1 MIMFPIALDLS
12 KINILLIGKGSAFK
26 RRYNQLMEY
35 GAEHI
40 SLFEGAGFEAQIAG
54 HDARVVMIA
63 GLAYEQAKT
72 LADAARTAGKLVNVE
87 DINELCDF
95 YFTASVRRG
104 DLVISVSTGGASP
117 TLARRVRD
125 YIAGIFSTEW
135 EGRTKEIAEFRDNL
149 KKQGKTVQH
158 VLEASDSFL
167 QEKQWLD
174 CHSERREESLQRSL
188 TYVRDDSMEL
198 EK

>member
-1 MIMFPIALDLS
+1 MLPIALDLS

-35 GAEHI
+35 GAGHI
-40 SLFEGAGFEAQIAG
+40 SLLEGDVPESQVSA
-54 HDARVVMIA
+54 HDALVVMIA
-63 GLAYEQAKT
+63 GLPYEQSKII
-72 LADAARTAGKLVNVE
+72 ADVARASGKLVNAE

-117 TLARRVRD
+117 TLARRIRD
-125 YIAGIFSTEW
+125 YIAGIFGTEW
-135 EGRTKEIAEFRDNL
+135 EGRTKEIAEFRRKL
-149 KKQGKTVQH
+149 KEQGKTTQQ
-158 VLEASDSFL
+158 VLEASDIFL
-167 QEKQWLD
+167 QEKGWLD